1 MVETEGS
8 NSSRYVIVI
17 VIVIVEENQQKEKKG
32 RLFGD
37 TYFPFGTYACLLMRM

>member
-8 NSSRYVIVI
+8 SSSRYVIVI

-37 TYFPFGTYACLLMRM
+37 TYFGTYACLLMRM